1 MAIYHLSVKY
11 GSRAKNKS
19 AVAKYKYIVREGHYG
34 NEGRHDACLL
44 SGSGNMPKWAQNAPE
59 NYWKAADEHE
69 RANGRLYQE
78 IEFSLPRELS
88 RREQKK
94 LTKDFLHFIV
104 GNDKL
109 PFTLAMH
116 AGHGTNPHVHLVY
129 SERMNDGIERSP
141 EQWFKRANKKDPTA
155 GGALK
160 TRAHK
165 TTGWT
170 EMIREKWADLANEHL
185 ARAGQSASIDHRSY
199 KRQGANK
206 LPQLKEGLAVKSDN
220 YRDRVKYNKSL
231 PIKNKRLRQEANLK
245 RLKAQVLSLSGRSE
259 KGDLVALDG
268 YHEERL
274 SNRGNAYPSLS
285 VAERE
290 EFSEK
295 RKSISKAIKDL
306 AKREQD
312 DREYTEIIA
321 PDDAINKNN
330 FFYFDDYEENQE
342 DDFSM

>member
-11 GSRAKNKS
+11 GSRAKSKS
-19 AVAKYKYIVREGHYG
+19 AAAKYKYIVRDGHYG
-34 NEGRHDACLL
+34 DQERHDACLL
-44 SGSGNMPKWAQNAPE
+44 SGSGNMPKWAQNSPE
-59 NYWKAADEHE
+59 SYWKAADKHE

-78 IEFSLPRELS
+78 IEFALPKELS
-88 RREQKK
+88 MSQQKA

-104 GNDKL
+104 GDDKL

-116 AGHGTNPHVHLVY
+116 AGSGTNPHVHLVY

-141 EQWFKRANKKDPTA
+141 ELWFKRANKKDPTL

-160 TRAHK
+160 TRTHK
-165 TTGWT
+165 VTGWT
-170 EMIREKWADLANEHL
+170 EAIREKWASLANEHL
-185 ARAGQSASIDHRSY
+185 ARAGQNASIDHRSY

-206 LPQLKEGLAVKSDN
+206 LPQLKEGLAVQSEN
-220 YRDRVKYNKSL
+220 YRDRVAYNKSL

-285 VAERE
+285 VAERN

-306 AKREQD
+306 AIRELEG
-312 DREYTEIIA
+312 REEAEITA
-321 PDDAINKNN
+321 PNDAIDKSN
-330 FFYFDDYEENQE
+330 FFDFDDFEEDQG
-342 DDFSM
+342 DDFSI